1 MILEIHGNDGSTVR
15 IRNVVSV
22 GELKSHHGELYY
34 QQRNRRNGNVTVH
47 EYFIPF
53 WKISWWTYG

>member
-1 MILEIHGNDGSTVR
+1 MLEIYGSDGSNVR

-22 GELKSHHGELYY
+22 GELRSHPRELYY
-34 QQRNRRNGNVTVH
+34 QQRNKRNGNVTVH

-53 WKISWWTYG
+53 DKIDGWIYG